1 MSRTLH
7 DPIIEAILLGYS
19 PPMSLC
25 DYSSYLSQ
33 RVYRHLSEVFS
44 FGLSFSELGMTDHFI
59 LDMVRFSSRVSPA
72 TIKVYKTSWPVETAF
87 GNDID
92 LFVGDGT
99 GQYDWYALQAKVMS
113 HEGEFND
120 LKVKVKG
127 ELHQWHKLLLHERLF
142 GSQAFYLLYVGKSKT
157 NIPSTRPTKEDCH
170 GVAPI
175 GDYGLSLVKAL
186 DIHKT
191 VTRTTPMKFSEVFPD
206 HVEPLRSIFCCPRPL
221 PPTARKYSE
230 NEIFS
235 PAYRQVYARGKGE
248 DPYQGYNISDHV
260 LPDGFAPL
268 RILIDLNPN
277 LGKADRSS

>member
-1 MSRTLH
+1 MLS
-7 DPIIEAILLGYS
+7 DPILAAILHGHY

-33 RVYRHLSEVFS
+33 RVYRHLSDVFRYE
-44 FGLSFSELGMTDHFI
+44 LSFSELGMTDHFI
-59 LDMVRFSSRVSPA
+59 LDLVRFTHRRSPA

-157 NIPSTRPTKEDCH
+157 NFPPTRPTKQDCH
-170 GVAPI
+170 GVVAPI

-186 DIHKT
+186 DIYKT
-191 VTRTTPMKFSEVFPD
+191 VTRTTPMKFSDVFPD
-206 HVEPLRSIFCCPRPL
+206 LVEPLRSIFCCPRPL
-221 PPTARKYSE
+221 PPTAKKYSE
-230 NEIFS
+230 AEIFS
-235 PAYRQVYARGKGE
+235 PAYRQVYARE
-248 DPYQGYNISDHV
+248 RRDASSQDYNALDHV

-268 RILIDLNPN
+268 RILIDLNPD
-277 LGKADRSS
+277 LADGGTPS

>member
-1 MSRTLH
+1 MLT
-7 DPIIEAILLGYS
+7 DPILQAILLGYT

-33 RVYRHLSEVFS
+33 RVYRHLSDVFRL
-44 FGLSFSELGMTDHFI
+44 GLSFSELGMTDHFI
-59 LDMVRFSSRVSPA
+59 LDLARFSHQTRSA
-72 TIKVYKTSWPVETAF
+72 TIKVYKTSWPVETVF

-113 HEGEFND
+113 HEGDFND
-120 LKVKVKG
+120 LKIKVKG
-127 ELHQWHKLLLHERLF
+127 EFHQWLKLLLHERLF

-157 NIPSTRPTKEDCH
+157 NVPTTKPTSKDCH

-206 HVEPLRSIFCCPRPL
+206 LVEPLRSIFCCPRPL
-221 PPTARKYSE
+221 PLTAKKYTAD
-230 NEIFS
+230 EIVT
-235 PAYRQVYARGKGE
+235 PAYRQVYARDKI
-248 DPYQGYNISDHV
+248 DDIYQGYTASDHV

-268 RILIDLNPN
+268 RILIDLNPDVVDD
-277 LGKADRSS
+277 KETH